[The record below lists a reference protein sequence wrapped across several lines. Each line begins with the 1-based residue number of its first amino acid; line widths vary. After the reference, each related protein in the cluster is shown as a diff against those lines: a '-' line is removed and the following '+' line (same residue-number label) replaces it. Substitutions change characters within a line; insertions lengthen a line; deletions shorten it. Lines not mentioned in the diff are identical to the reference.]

1 MPVLIWPRIA
11 DGNVLVPTNSAF
23 RSAGYADLAAIDN
36 ADSAT
41 LRHAIMYHVLP
52 AQYFA
57 NSYNGLTT
65 VETSVSGSNIHI
77 GTSATGATFM
87 GTGNTSS
94 AGFAGHNV
102 LAGNTTI
109 YQPINGVLIP

>member
-1 MPVLIWPRIA
+1 
-11 DGNVLVPTNSAF
+11 
-23 RSAGYADLAAIDN
+23 
-36 ADSAT
+36 
-41 LRHAIMYHVLP
+41 MYHVLP